1 MRFIYYVNLPFTKQ
15 AHTLHMNVNPDTNK
29 NTSAANKLIIIG
41 GGAAGF
47 FTAINAKE
55 QSPDLEVIILEKG
68 KEVLQKVKI
77 SGGGR
82 CNVTHACFDPKELTS
97 FYPRGKK
104 ELLGPFHQ
112 FMTGDTFEWF
122 ENRGV
127 PLKIEEDNRVF
138 PEANTSQAIID
149 CFQNAIDELGITVL
163 KNHGVTA
170 IEKEGNE
177 WKINTKTTQFK
188 SDFLLIA
195 AGSSKKIWEMIANL
209 GHSIIE
215 TVPSLFTFNIKDPRL
230 TDLLGLSVPNASVKL
245 VGTDL
250 ENEGPL
256 LITHWGLSGPAILKL
271 SAFGARI
278 LADKNYQYNV
288 MVNWLGMDT
297 NSVLDDLQNLKK
309 TQPKKQL
316 RLKSP
321 FTDIP
326 RRLWERLV
334 DATTIKPTQNWADL
348 SNKQLIA
355 LANQITNCLFN
366 ANGRTTFKDEFVTA
380 GGIDLK
386 EINFKRFESKL
397 HKNLFFAGETLNID
411 AVTGG
416 FNFQNAWTGGFICA
430 KAITENH

>member
-1 MRFIYYVNLPFTKQ
+1 MKKV
-15 AHTLHMNVNPDTNK
+15 
-29 NTSAANKLIIIG
+29 IIIG

-55 QSPDLEVIILEKG
+55 KNPDLDITILEKG

-82 CNVTHACFDPKELTS
+82 CNVTHACFDPKELTK
-97 FYPRGKK
+97 FYPRGEK

-122 ENRGV
+122 DNKGV
-127 PLKIEEDNRVF
+127 PLKIESDNRVF

-149 CFQNAIDELGITVL
+149 CFTSAVDKLGIKVL
-163 KNHGVTA
+163 KNHGVNSVSHHKNKW
-170 IEKEGNE
+170 IV
-177 WKINTKTTQFK
+177 NTKAKQFEA
-188 SDFLLIA
+188 DFLVVA
-195 AGSSKKIWEMIANL
+195 AGSSKKVWDL
-209 GHSIIE
+209 CKTLDHSIVPP
-215 TVPSLFTFNIKDPRL
+215 VPSLFTFNIKDKRII
-230 TDLLGLSVPNASVKL
+230 DLGGISVPNAEVKL
-245 VGTDL
+245 VGTNL
-250 ENEGPL
+250 ENNGPL

-278 LADKNYQYNV
+278 LAEKNYQYNV
-288 MVNWLGMDT
+288 LVNWLGQDFDA
-297 NSVLDDLQNLKK
+297 VLDELSQLKK
-309 TQPKKQL
+309 QQAKKQVN
-316 RLKSP
+316 LKSP

-334 DATTIKPTQNWADL
+334 VASDIKTNQNWGDL
-348 SNKQLIA
+348 SNKLLNNLADQL
-355 LANQITNCLFN
+355 TKGLFN
-366 ANGRTTFKDEFVTA
+366 ANGRTTFKEEFVTA
-380 GGIDLK
+380 GGVNLK

-397 HKNLFFAGETLNID
+397 HENLFFVGEVLNID

-430 KAITENH
+430 TTIANQ

>member
-1 MRFIYYVNLPFTKQ
+1 MKKV
-15 AHTLHMNVNPDTNK
+15 
-29 NTSAANKLIIIG
+29 IIIG

-55 QSPDLEVIILEKG
+55 MNPDLEVIILEKG

-82 CNVTHACFDPKELTS
+82 CNVTHACFIPKDLTE

-122 ENRGV
+122 EDRGV
-127 PLKIEEDNRVF
+127 PLKIEDDNRVF

-149 CFQNAIDELGITVL
+149 CFQKAVDKLNIKVLVNYGVNTVYQQE
-163 KNHGVTA
+163 
-170 IEKEGNE
+170 EK
-177 WKINTKTTQFK
+177 WVINTKKETFEADKVVFT
-188 SDFLLIA
+188 
-195 AGSSKKIWEMIANL
+195 AGSSKKVWELCKTLNHTIVKP
-209 GHSIIE
+209 
-215 TVPSLFTFNIKDPRL
+215 VPSLFTFNINDKRI
-230 TDLLGLSVPNASVKL
+230 TDLLGISVPNATAKIVNTKL
-245 VGTDL
+245 
-250 ENEGPL
+250 EASGPL
-256 LITHWGLSGPAILKL
+256 LITHWGMSGPAVLKL

-288 MVNWLGMDT
+288 EVNWLSRPTDK
-297 NSVLDDLQNLKK
+297 VLNVLLNLKK
-309 TQPKKQL
+309 KEPRKTVI
-316 RLKSP
+316 LKSP
-321 FTDIP
+321 FSEIP
-326 RRLWERLV
+326 KRLWERFV
-334 DATTIKPTQNWADL
+334 IFSDIKSTQNWADL
-348 SNKQLIA
+348 NNNQLQN
-355 LANQITNCLFN
+355 LANQLTKGIYN

-397 HKNLFFAGETLNID
+397 HKNLFFVGEILNID

-416 FNFQNAWTGGFICA
+416 FNFQNAWTGGYICA
-430 KAITENH
+430 KAIAN